1 MTEHDADPPATGG
14 EASEAADETRKTR
27 SIRFTDAEWRE
38 VRGAAERHGVPAAE
52 FVRDTILAAA
62 RGDHTPS
69 LAALAPLIE
78 RTFRYSWMLATH
90 KRYELDEAGRGAE
103 METLVEEARKLQDRL
118 QDRGSA
124 GGAPDATDAPDDDA

>member
-1 MTEHDADPPATGG
+1 MTQPDPNPPATGG

-27 SIRFTDAEWRE
+27 SIRFTDSEWRE
-38 VRGAAERHGVPAAE
+38 VRGVAERHGVPAAE

-62 RGDHTPS
+62 RAPS

-90 KRYELDEAGRGAE
+90 KRNELDEAGRGAE
-103 METLVEEARKLQDRL
+103 METLVEEARNFQDRL
-118 QDRGSA
+118 QTQRPSDTDPGSE
-124 GGAPDATDAPDDDA
+124 DATGHR

>member
-1 MTEHDADPPATGG
+1 MTEDDANPPATGG

-27 SIRFTDAEWRE
+27 SIRFTDSEWRE
-38 VRGAAERHGVPAAE
+38 VRLAAERHGVPAAE

-62 RGDHTPS
+62 RGDRAPS

-90 KRYELDEAGRGAE
+90 KRNALDEAGRGEE
-103 METLVEEARKLQDRL
+103 MESLVEEARKLQDRL
-118 QDRGSA
+118 QKQHLSDADPGSE
-124 GGAPDATDAPDDDA
+124 DATVDR